1 MFAFCLS
8 EAAIGDSQIT
18 QSGGSDDQHAE
29 EVQAQEP
36 EGLDGELDSNHAVSL
51 AELDYEVHKTPP
63 FYLGV

>member
-18 QSGGSDDQHAE
+18 QSGGSDNQHAE
-29 EVQAQEP
+29 EVRAQEP
-36 EGLDGELDSNHAVSL
+36 EGLDGELDSNNAVSL
-51 AELDYEVHKTPP
+51 AELDYEVRKTPP